1 MKSWKTLTPDVTQ
14 LVPVHYSPGRGGNR
28 VSMVV
33 IHHNAGNLSVEDCYR
48 TWLTREASAHF
59 QVESSGRVGQ
69 LVKLSDTAWHAGDWN
84 SNTRSIG
91 IEVANCGGAAEG
103 WPVSDT
109 AVVTAARLTAAI
121 CAHFKLGEPNS
132 GANVRYHSDFYST
145 ACPGQLA
152 PGKPLNKKFMAEAK
166 RFYRELTMPEPKHL
180 RPDYGKLAFEQLA
193 GYGRT
198 PQGKPSFSGWEQ
210 LGGHT
215 VVDALAVIGQ
225 TLGIPGFGLKT
236 ARKSEK

>member
-1 MKSWKTLTPDVTQ
+1 MKNWNTLTPDVTR
-14 LVPVHYSPGRGGNR
+14 LMNRHYTPGRAGHT
-28 VSMVV
+28 VEMVV
-33 IHHNAGNLSVEDCYR
+33 MHHNAGILTVEDCYR

-59 QVESSGRVGQ
+59 QVETNGRVGQ

-84 SNTRSIG
+84 INTRSIG

-103 WPVSDT
+103 WPVSET
-109 AVVTAARLTAAI
+109 AVVTAARLTASI
-121 CAHFKLGEPNS
+121 CAFFRLGEPKS
-132 GANVRYHSDFYST
+132 GVNVRYHSDFYST

-152 PGKPLNKKFMAEAK
+152 PGKPLNRKFIQEAI
-166 RFYRELTMPEPKHL
+166 RFYRELTMSEPKHL
-180 RPDYGKLAFEQLA
+180 SPDYGRLAFEQLA

-225 TLGIPGFGLKT
+225 TLGIPGFGIE
-236 ARKSEK
+236 KS